1 MKLKAVLFL
10 AMVSLHIDAVA
21 EDRSFGATAGMLGL
35 GLVYVY
41 PLSERLAIRGGING
55 SSYSFDQ
62 TRSGIDYEID
72 INWESAS
79 VALDFH
85 PTRGALR
92 LSAGVLKNG
101 NSLSTRS
108 NVSENVTVGD
118 VTYTLTEVGTLRG
131 AVSFNRIAPFIGM
144 GWDWSRNNRFGITFD
159 FGVVSQGS
167 PTVSLSADGLLLGSP
182 MFLDDLAAEEI
193 ELKNAFGDLDS
204 MPFVTFGLMFR
215 F

>member
-1 MKLKAVLFL
+1 
-10 AMVSLHIDAVA
+10 MVIPHIEAVA

-35 GLVYVY
+35 GLVYAY
-41 PLSERLAIRGGING
+41 SFSERLAIRGGING

-62 TRSGIDYEID
+62 TKSGIDYEFD

-108 NVSENVTVGD
+108 SVSKNVTVGGA
-118 VTYTLTEVGTLRG
+118 TYTLTEVGTLRG
-131 AVSFNRIAPFIGM
+131 AVSFNSIAPFIGI
-144 GWDWSRNNRFGITFD
+144 GWDWFRNNRFGITFD

-167 PTVSLSADGLLLGSP
+167 PTVSLSADGSLLGAP
-182 MFLDDLAAEEI
+182 MFLADLAAEEA
-193 ELKNAFGDLDS
+193 ELKNSFGDLDS